1 MVTSKTRPCIQIIV
15 QIKRL
20 FIIINHCP
28 TKSTSMPLKLA
39 ANLSMMFAEVPTLA
53 ERYECAKDAGFKYVT
68 ATFPYAEDAGALAK
82 ARRKAGLEQVL
93 INGWPGICIVFFFRG
108 QKFSV
113 FPGVSC
119 RINFVVTVFR
129 SFLFKVFFSVFVN
142 SFYQMLFIENP
153 YHSYILFSKMIFSYV
168 N

>member
-1 MVTSKTRPCIQIIV
+1 MAMVTSKTRPCIQIIV

-68 ATFPYAEDAGALAK
+68 ATFPYAEDAGTLAK

-93 INGWPGICIVFFFRG
+93 INGWPGICIVFFFLNY
-108 QKFSV
+108 Q
-113 FPGVSC
+113 
-119 RINFVVTVFR
+119 
-129 SFLFKVFFSVFVN
+129 VFFEVK
-142 SFYQMLFIENP
+142 SFQYFPEFLAESNL
-153 YHSYILFSKMIFSYV
+153 S
-168 N
+168 